1 MPRYSDNLPSSTVVG
16 AWTTDT
22 ISDFQEQLLA
32 VTASLGMRLDEDQA
46 HKLREIVDAYVF
58 SAQDENNAVK
68 VADARNAVDALQK
81 HAQAFQAA
89 LNGGP
94 ISVRNEIDLFIE
106 HYLADRN
113 RFELRRVGD
122 PRDPPEI
129 APGLHGPRLTV
140 LADLAGELVAACEYA
155 RGRLTEHKGQDYYR
169 PGQSWGDFINAL
181 AGWWEA
187 MTGKRATASKSH
199 TKQSPFVVFA
209 FSIQR
214 LLPPTFQQHMGGKP
228 ADFPPNAFG
237 EAVADVLR
245 QSG

>member
-1 MPRYSDNLPSSTVVG
+1 MPRYSDNLPTSTVVG
-16 AWTTDT
+16 AWSTDT
-22 ISDFQEQLLA
+22 DFPEQLLA

-81 HAQAFQAA
+81 QAQAFQAA
-89 LNGGP
+89 LNAGP
-94 ISVRNEIDLFIE
+94 ISVRNEIDPFIE
-106 HYLADRN
+106 DYLADRN
-113 RFELRRVGD
+113 RFEVGRVGHLQN
-122 PRDPPEI
+122 PLEI
-129 APGLHGPRLTV
+129 ASGLPVRLTV
-140 LADLAGELVAACEYA
+140 LADLAGELVVACEYA
-155 RGRLTEHKGQDYYR
+155 RGRLTEHEGQDYYR
-169 PGQSWGDFINAL
+169 PGQSWGDFIKAL

-199 TKQSPFVVFA
+199 IKQSPFVVFA

-214 LLPPTFQQHMGGKP
+214 LLPPTPTFQQHMGGKP
-228 ADFPPNAFG
+228 VDFPPNAFG